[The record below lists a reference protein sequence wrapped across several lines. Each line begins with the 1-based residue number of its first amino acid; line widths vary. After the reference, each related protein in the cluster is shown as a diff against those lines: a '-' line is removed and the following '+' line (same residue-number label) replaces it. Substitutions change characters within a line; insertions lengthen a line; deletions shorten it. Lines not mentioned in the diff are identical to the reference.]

1 MKDKPG
7 KQHCLP
13 IWRSWPG
20 GWGIFG
26 KGGTSEEENSIYTLH
41 HFLAKI
47 SKKWCKV
54 YAKTDPSSQKPYE
67 EFGILQTSM
76 SYFCPK
82 NTFLQLKTYLAF
94 DGLL

>member
-13 IWRSWPG
+13 IWRSWPR

-41 HFLAKI
+41 YFLAKI
-47 SKKWCKV
+47 SKKWCKF
-54 YAKTDPSSQKPYE
+54 YAKTDPLSQKSYE

-76 SYFCPK
+76 SYFYPK